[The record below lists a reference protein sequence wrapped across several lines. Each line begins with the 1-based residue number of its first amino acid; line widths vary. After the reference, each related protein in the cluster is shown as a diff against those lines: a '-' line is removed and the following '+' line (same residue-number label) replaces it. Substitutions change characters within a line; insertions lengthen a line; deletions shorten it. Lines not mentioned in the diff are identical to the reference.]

1 MANTVVVMSVTGAGK
16 TTVGQALARALGWRF
31 VDADDLHSSANV
43 EKMSRNEPLTDA
55 DREPWLLAVRGEI
68 VNAQA
73 AGEPLVVAC
82 SALKRAYRRT
92 LSDGLDVQF
101 VFLKA
106 SRDALAKRLA
116 ERRGHF
122 AGPGLLDSQLATLE
136 EPGPDEATIVD
147 AMLPLETVVSH
158 IREALR
164 T

>member
-43 EKMSRNEPLTDA
+43 ERMSRNEPLTDA
-55 DREPWLLAVRGEI
+55 DREPWLQAVRGEI

-92 LSDGLDVQF
+92 LSEGLKVQF
-101 VFLKA
+101 VYLKA

-136 EPGPDEATIVD
+136 EPGPDEATTVD

-158 IREALR
+158 IREALG

>member
-16 TTVGQALARALGWRF
+16 TTVGQALARAWGWRF

-55 DREPWLLAVRGEI
+55 DREPWLQAVRGEI

-73 AGEPLVVAC
+73 AGQPLVVAC

-92 LSDGLDVQF
+92 LSDGLEVQF

-147 AMLPLETVVSH
+147 AMLPLETLVSH

>member
-16 TTVGQALARALGWRF
+16 TTVGQALASALGWRF

-55 DREPWLLAVRGEI
+55 DREPWLQAVRGEI

-73 AGEPLVVAC
+73 TGQPLVVAC

-92 LSDGLDVQF
+92 LSDGLEVQF

-147 AMLPLETVVSH
+147 AMLPLETLVSH

>member
-55 DREPWLLAVRGEI
+55 DREPWLQAVRGEI

-73 AGEPLVVAC
+73 AGQPLVVAC

-101 VFLKA
+101 VYLKA
-106 SRDALAKRLA
+106 SRDALAQRLA
-116 ERRGHF
+116 KRRGHF

-147 AMLPLETVVSH
+147 AMLPLETVVLH
-158 IREALR
+158 IREALG

>member
-1 MANTVVVMSVTGAGK
+1 MATTVVVMSVTGAGK
-16 TTVGQALARALGWRF
+16 STVGQALARALGCRF

-43 EKMSRNEPLTDA
+43 EKMSRSEPLTDA
-55 DREPWLLAVRGEI
+55 DREPWLQAVRGVI

-73 AGEPLVVAC
+73 AGQPLVVAC

-92 LSDGLDVQF
+92 LSDGLEVEF
-101 VFLKA
+101 VYLKA

-122 AGPGLLDSQLATLE
+122 AGLGLLDSQLATLE

-147 AMLPLETVVSH
+147 AMLPLETLVSH

>member
-16 TTVGQALARALGWRF
+16 TTVGQALARAWGWRF

-55 DREPWLLAVRGEI
+55 DREPWLQAVRGEI
-68 VNAQA
+68 VNARAVGQ
-73 AGEPLVVAC
+73 PLVVAC

-92 LSDGLDVQF
+92 LSDGLEVQF

-147 AMLPLETVVSH
+147 AMLPLETLVSH